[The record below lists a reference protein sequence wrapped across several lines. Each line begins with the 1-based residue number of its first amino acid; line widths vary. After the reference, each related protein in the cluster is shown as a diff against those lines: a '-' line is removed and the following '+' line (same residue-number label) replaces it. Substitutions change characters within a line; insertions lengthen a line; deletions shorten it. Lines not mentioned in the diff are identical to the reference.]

1 LHGKKNIRK
10 NSVYADQRKTA
21 KKLNYKNQEVRSKKD
36 EVNNNS
42 LFLFLLSSIIYKKMK
57 TAYIV
62 KAYRTAVGKAPK
74 GVFRF
79 KRPDELAAETIQ
91 FMMNELPDFDKRRID
106 DVMVGNAMP
115 EAEQGLNMGRLIS
128 LMGLKIE
135 DVPGV
140 TVNRYCAS
148 GLETIGMAT
157 AKIQSGMADCIIA
170 GGAESMSFIP
180 MGGYKPTP
188 DYAVAKA
195 GNEDYYWGMGLT
207 AEAVAQQY
215 NISREDQDEFAFN
228 SHMKALKA
236 QSEGKFDKQIVPIT
250 IEQTFINENGKK
262 ETKSYIVNKDEGPR
276 AGTSV
281 EVLAGLRPV
290 FAADGSVTAGN
301 SSQMSDGA
309 AFVLIMSEEMV
320 KELNLTPIAR
330 LVNFA
335 SAGVEPRI
343 MGIGPVKAIP
353 KALKQ
358 AGLLLKDIDLIELN
372 EAFASQ
378 SLAVIRELGLNPD
391 IVNVNG
397 GAIAMGHPLGCTGAK
412 LSVQLFEEMKLRGN
426 KYGIVSMCVGTGQG
440 SAGIYELL

>member
-1 LHGKKNIRK
+1 
-10 NSVYADQRKTA
+10 
-21 KKLNYKNQEVRSKKD
+21 
-36 EVNNNS
+36 
-42 LFLFLLSSIIYKKMK
+42 MK

-62 KAYRTAVGKAPK
+62 QGFRTAVGKAPK

-79 KRPDELAAETIQ
+79 KRPDELAAETIEHLMAQ
-91 FMMNELPDFDKRRID
+91 FPDFDKKRID

-115 EAEQGLNMGRLIS
+115 EAEQGLNVGRLIS
-128 LMGLKIE
+128 LMGLKVT

-157 AKIQSGMADCIIA
+157 AKIQSGMAHCIIA

-188 DYAVAKA
+188 DYAVAKE

-207 AEAVAQQY
+207 AEAVAKQF
-215 NISREDQDEFAFN
+215 NVSREDQDEFAYN
-228 SHMKALKA
+228 SHQKALKA
-236 QSEGKFDKQIVPIT
+236 QAEGKFDKQIVPIT
-250 IEQTFINENGKK
+250 VEQTFLNENGKK

-276 AGTSV
+276 ADTNKEALSK
-281 EVLAGLRPV
+281 LKPV

-309 AFVLIMSEEMV
+309 AFVLIMSEELV
-320 KELNLTPIAR
+320 KELNITPIAR

-353 KALKQ
+353 KALQQ
-358 AGLLLKDIDLIELN
+358 AGLSLNDIDLIELN

-378 SLAVIRELGLNPD
+378 SLAVVRELGLNPD

-397 GAIAMGHPLGCTGAK
+397 GAIALGHPLGCTGAK
-412 LSVQLFEEMKLRGN
+412 LSVQLFDEMRLRKS

-440 SAGIYELL
+440 SAGVFELL

>member
-1 LHGKKNIRK
+1 
-10 NSVYADQRKTA
+10 
-21 KKLNYKNQEVRSKKD
+21 
-36 EVNNNS
+36 
-42 LFLFLLSSIIYKKMK
+42 MK

-62 KAYRTAVGKAPK
+62 SGFRTAVGKAPK

-79 KRPDELAAETIQ
+79 KRPDELAAETIEH
-91 FMMNELPDFDKRRID
+91 MMAQLPDFDKKRID

-115 EAEQGLNMGRLIS
+115 EAEQGLNVGRLIS
-128 LMGLKIE
+128 LMGLKVT

-188 DYAVAKA
+188 DYTLAKE
-195 GNEDYYWGMGLT
+195 GHEDYYWGMGLT
-207 AEAVAQQY
+207 AEAVAKQF
-215 NISREDQDEFAFN
+215 NVSREDQDEFAFH
-228 SHMKALKA
+228 SHQKALKA
-236 QSEGKFDKQIVPIT
+236 QAEGKFDKQIVPIT
-250 IEQTFINENGKK
+250 VEQTFINEKGKK
-262 ETKSYIVNKDEGPR
+262 ETKSYTVTKDEGPR
-276 AGTSV
+276 ADTKIAALGN
-281 EVLAGLRPV
+281 LKPV

-309 AFVLIMSEEMV
+309 AFVLIMNEEMV
-320 KELNLTPIAR
+320 KELGITPIAR

-343 MGIGPVKAIP
+343 MGIGPVQAIP

-358 AGLLLKDIDLIELN
+358 AGLTLNDIDLIELN

-378 SLAVIRELGLNPD
+378 SLAVIRELGLNPE

-397 GAIAMGHPLGCTGAK
+397 GAIALGHPLGCTGAK
-412 LSVQLFEEMKLRGN
+412 LSVQLFEEMRLRKN

>member
-1 LHGKKNIRK
+1 
-10 NSVYADQRKTA
+10 
-21 KKLNYKNQEVRSKKD
+21 
-36 EVNNNS
+36 
-42 LFLFLLSSIIYKKMK
+42 MK
-57 TAYIV
+57 TAFIV
-62 KAYRTAVGKAPK
+62 KGYRTAVGKAPK

-91 FMMNELPDFDKRRID
+91 FMMNELPDFDKTRID

-115 EAEQGLNMGRLIS
+115 EAEQGLNVGRLIS
-128 LMGLKIE
+128 LMGLKVT

-188 DYAVAKA
+188 DYAVAKE
-195 GNEDYYWGMGLT
+195 GHEDYYWGMGLT
-207 AEAVAQQY
+207 AEAVAKQF
-215 NISREDQDEFAFN
+215 NVSREDQDEFAYN
-228 SHMKALKA
+228 SHQKALKA
-236 QSEGKFDKQIVPIT
+236 QAEGKFDKQIVPIT
-250 IEQTFINENGKK
+250 VEQTFINENGKK
-262 ETKSYIVNKDEGPR
+262 ETKSYVVNKDEGPR
-276 AGTSV
+276 ADTNIAALGK
-281 EVLAGLRPV
+281 LKPV

-320 KELNLTPIAR
+320 KELGVTPIAR

-358 AGLLLKDIDLIELN
+358 AGLTLNDIDLIELN

-378 SLAVIRELGLNPD
+378 ALAVTRELNLNPD
-391 IVNVNG
+391 IINVNG
-397 GAIAMGHPLGCTGAK
+397 GAISLGHPLGCTGAK
-412 LSVQLFEEMKLRGN
+412 LSVQLFEEMRLRKS

>member
-1 LHGKKNIRK
+1 
-10 NSVYADQRKTA
+10 
-21 KKLNYKNQEVRSKKD
+21 
-36 EVNNNS
+36 
-42 LFLFLLSSIIYKKMK
+42 MK

-91 FMMNELPDFDKRRID
+91 YMMNELPDFDKKRID

-115 EAEQGLNMGRLIS
+115 EAEQGLNVGRLIS
-128 LMGLKIE
+128 LMGLNIV

-188 DYAVAKA
+188 DYAIAKE
-195 GNEDYYWGMGLT
+195 GHEDYYWGMGLT
-207 AEAVAQQY
+207 AEAVAKQF
-215 NISREDQDEFAFN
+215 NVSRADQDEFAFN
-228 SHMKALKA
+228 SHQKALKA
-236 QSEGKFDKQIVPIT
+236 QAEGKFDKQIVPIT
-250 IEQTFINENGKK
+250 IEQTFLNENGKK
-262 ETKSYIVNKDEGPR
+262 ETKSYTVTKDEGPR
-276 AGTSV
+276 ADTNLTALGN
-281 EVLAGLRPV
+281 LKPV
-290 FAADGSVTAGN
+290 FAADGTVTAGN

-309 AFVLIMSEEMV
+309 AFVLIMSEELV

-358 AGLLLKDIDLIELN
+358 AGLQLKDIDLIELN

-397 GAIAMGHPLGCTGAK
+397 GAIALGHPLGCTGAK
-412 LSVQLFEEMKLRGN
+412 LSVQLFDEMKRRGN